1 MGDDKQ
7 TLSETQ
13 ISAYLLEHPDFFVH
27 NPEVLDKIELALA
40 PEGTVSLAQ
49 RQTARLNAKNGQL
62 QEQLQV
68 LIDNARQNMQL
79 QARVHDLCL
88 QLMDAH
94 DLKALLPILFNIL
107 KQRFN
112 ADEVALRLFYGESE
126 HHLPAN
132 EENVSQLHIDD
143 DSLKAFDKVL
153 DKHEPVCGR
162 LSNAQKNVLF
172 PTSND
177 KVASIACLPI
187 GHDQCGGLLAI
198 ASYNEDRFHA
208 NMATDYLAFLGEVL
222 MRLLRT
228 HYHTPHDE

>member
-7 TLSETQ
+7 TLTDEQ
-13 ISAYLLEHPDFFVH
+13 ITGYLLEYPDFFVR
-27 NPEVLDKIELALA
+27 NPTVLDKIELSLA
-40 PEGTVSLAQ
+40 PEGTISLAH
-49 RQTARLNAKNGQL
+49 RQTARLNTKNSQL

-79 QARVHDLCL
+79 QARVHDLCM

-94 DLKALLPILFNIL
+94 DLKTLLPILFSTL

-126 HHLPAN
+126 HVLPVN
-132 EENVSQLHIDD
+132 EENLSQLHIDD
-143 DSLKAFDKVL
+143 SDLKVFDKVL

-162 LSNAQKNVLF
+162 LSNAQKSMLF
-172 PTSND
+172 PISND

-187 GHDQCGGLLAI
+187 GHDPCGGLLAI
-198 ASYNEDRFHA
+198 ASYDQDRFHA

-222 MRLLRT
+222 MRVLRT
-228 HYHTPHDE
+228 HYHKPHEE